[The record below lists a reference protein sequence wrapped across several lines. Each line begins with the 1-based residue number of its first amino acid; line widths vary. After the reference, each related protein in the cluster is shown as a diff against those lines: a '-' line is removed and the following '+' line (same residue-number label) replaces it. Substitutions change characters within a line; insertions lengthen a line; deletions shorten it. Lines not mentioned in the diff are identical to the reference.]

1 MSNQRWK
8 ARWKQNDI
16 AFHQATINPLLR
28 QFWSRLALDR
38 DDTVLVPLCGKS
50 LDMNWLLD
58 QGHRV
63 IGVELS
69 HIAIQSFFAAR
80 GLTPNRQRHGRFIR
94 WWHGRMEIWC
104 GDLFDLGAGDLA
116 DIGAVYDIA
125 ALTALP
131 ADSRSQY
138 ARLLTTRLPA
148 RSQMLLLT
156 TESVDE
162 TATAM
167 PLQIDEE
174 VARLYQPHFAIEL
187 LHGERCIKIDP
198 QFPDEPASRLA
209 EMVYW
214 MTPQPG

>member
-8 ARWKQNDI
+8 ARWKQDDV
-16 AFHQATINPLLR
+16 AFHQTRINPLLR
-28 QFWSRLALDR
+28 QFWSRLALAS

-69 HIAIQSFFAAR
+69 HIAIQAFFAAR
-80 GLTPNRQRHGRFIR
+80 GLVPSRQRHGRFIR

-104 GDLFDLGAGDLA
+104 GDLFDLSDSDLD
-116 DIGAVYDIA
+116 DIGAVYDLA

-131 ADSRSQY
+131 ASGRSQY
-138 ARLLTTRLPA
+138 ARLLTRGLPS

-162 TATAM
+162 GAPSM
-167 PLQIDEE
+167 PLEIDAE
-174 VARLYQPHFAIEL
+174 VAGLYQPHFAIEL

-198 QFPDEPASRLA
+198 QFPDQPAQPLA
-209 EMVYW
+209 EMVYL
-214 MTPQPG
+214 MRPHHP